1 MSHFSFRTL
10 PGKILLVTGLVPC
23 ALPAFAQ
30 NTPTLEFFSGVGN
43 TTASGPAIASQTI
56 TFQNN
61 TDNPSSST
69 FAAYSPTTTAT
80 FALSNQVYGPSDAAR
95 GVMFG
100 GQSNPGNAAPASL
113 AIFAPVN
120 SLGGSINGNYT
131 SGPTAGSG
139 INVTTNYAVE
149 LFTDTQY
156 LTAATPAGRYQYA
169 DLTITFNQAVVN
181 PVLHLTGLGTP
192 GNGSL
197 VGATTEFDV
206 LTSGVTLSPL
216 SGSTGFSVTGSSIN
230 NTNTSPNAT
239 TNNGSTSAGA
249 ASGSVGIATAAGG
262 ITSLQLRVYLRKA
275 AGTGAISPASVSYG
289 DGWLI
294 GVSSLTPATPLPVT
308 LVDFTALATARGTSL
323 RWATASELHN
333 QYFEVQRS
341 FDGHVFSPLG
351 QVAGQGSKSTAT
363 TYQYTD
369 ASREGQAAAQ
379 VYYRLRQVDFDGTA
393 TYSPV
398 RTVVFAATAAT
409 IALAPNPT
417 TGNTNLNL
425 TQLPAGSYQI
435 TVLDVLGRSLF
446 SQELAAGEAHT
457 LPLAQLPSGQYI
469 VQVRS
474 ATLSQTKRLSKL

>member
-1 MSHFSFRTL
+1 MFRFSFRAL
-10 PGKILLVTGLVPC
+10 PVKSLLVGGVVC
-23 ALPAFAQ
+23 CINPAFAQ
-30 NTPTLEFFSGVGN
+30 NTPTLEFFSGAN
-43 TTASGPAIASQTI
+43 NPTASGPTIASQTI

-61 TDNPSSST
+61 TDNPSAST

-80 FALSNQVYGPSDAAR
+80 FALSNQMYGPSDAAR
-95 GVMFG
+95 GIMFG
-100 GQSNPGNAAPASL
+100 GQSNSGNPSPGSL
-113 AIFAPVN
+113 PIFAPVS

-139 INVTTNYAVE
+139 INVATNYAVE

-169 DLTITFNQAVVN
+169 DLTIIFNKAVIN

-216 SGSTGFSVTGSSIN
+216 SGSTGFSVTGNSIN
-230 NTNTSPNAT
+230 NTNTSPTAT
-239 TNNGSTSAGA
+239 TNNGSTSTGA

-308 LVDFTALATARGTSL
+308 LVDFSARATAGGTSL
-323 RWATASELHN
+323 RWTTASELRN
-333 QYFEVQRS
+333 AYFEVQRS
-341 FDGHVFSPLG
+341 FDGQVFSPLG
-351 QVAGQGSKSTAT
+351 QVTGQGSKVAAT

-369 ASREGQAAAQ
+369 ASREGQAAAR
-379 VYYRLRQVDFDGTA
+379 VYYRLRQVDADGTA

-398 RTVVFAATAAT
+398 RTVAFAATAAAIT
-409 IALAPNPT
+409 LAPNPA
-417 TGNTNLNL
+417 TGNADLDL
-425 TQLPAGSYQI
+425 TQLPAGPYQV
-435 TVLDVLGRSLF
+435 TVLDALGRSLL
-446 SQELAAGEAHT
+446 SQELVAGEAHT
-457 LPLAQLPSGQYI
+457 LPLTQLPSGQYI

-474 ATLSQTKRLSKL
+474 AKFSQTKRLSKL